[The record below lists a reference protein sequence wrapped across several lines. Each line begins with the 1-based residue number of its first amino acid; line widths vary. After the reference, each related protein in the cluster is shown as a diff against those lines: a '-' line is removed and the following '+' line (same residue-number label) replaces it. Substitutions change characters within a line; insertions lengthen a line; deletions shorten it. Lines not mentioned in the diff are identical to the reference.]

1 MHILIGILVGF
12 GVAAALII
20 LWAQGNLFAAV
31 FLSIPT
37 GLVLL
42 IFTFQDA
49 ERSPDHVKWALFT
62 LGALAVIWAPH
73 YALRRRLA
81 QMPRYYRS

>member
-1 MHILIGILVGF
+1 MHFLIIAVLCFGI
-12 GVAAALII
+12 AACLII

-31 FLSIPT
+31 FLSMPT
-37 GLVLL
+37 GLALL
-42 IFTFQDA
+42 IFTLQD
-49 ERSPDHVKWALFT
+49 ETRSPDHVKWALFT

-81 QMPRYYRS
+81 RTPRYYQ